1 MSFRVW
7 MGDFGSCGPVVEPER
22 SPLLQADI
30 QHLSYVTTCCPA
42 AVTGLGDH
50 GGFLP
55 THVIHFQLLG
65 SKELQS
71 RELLHV
77 SASKYD

>member
-1 MSFRVW
+1 MDGRLW
-7 MGDFGSCGPVVEPER
+7 QLRTCGGTRTE
-22 SPLLQADI
+22 LQADI